1 LQLTLPRRTRGHT
14 EPPASRQGA
23 DLSFFD
29 DDEPRTTR
37 TRPRRT
43 APASYGAASDPQQ
56 LLIRRLVAAG
66 IGLLIIVLL
75 VLGINGC
82 LNSRHEQAL
91 KDYNRDVASIVQD
104 ANANCK
110 AFFDT
115 LTSGGSSSTDVQSQ
129 INQLRVAAVSLTK
142 RASSLGVPGD
152 MVPAHRNL
160 LLSLGLVQ
168 ESMGKVAEKLPSALS
183 TDSAAAEPAV
193 TGIAGEMQAFLA
205 GDVVYNR
212 RTAALIK
219 QVLDDKHI
227 GGQTIQKSE
236 FLQNLGWL
244 QPSTVARRIN
254 ADAARGAGDG
264 GVSTP
269 APGLHGHGLLSVAV
283 GNVTLQ
289 PRPAANRIPAGPNV
303 TFGVKFANQG
313 DNPESN
319 VKVRIRIRGAG
330 NTITAQKTVDQ
341 TLPKAETTV
350 QIPLGQSPPIGQA
363 VTISVEVV
371 PVPGEVNKANNSQD
385 YSALFTRA

>member
-1 LQLTLPRRTRGHT
+1 
-14 EPPASRQGA
+14 
-23 DLSFFD
+23 
-29 DDEPRTTR
+29 
-37 TRPRRT
+37 
-43 APASYGAASDPQQ
+43 
-56 LLIRRLVAAG
+56 AAG
-66 IGLLIIVLL
+66 VGLLVIVLL

-82 LNSRHEQAL
+82 LASRHEQAL

-129 INQLRVAAVSLTK
+129 INQLRVAAVGFTK
-142 RASSLGVPGD
+142 RASSLPVPGD
-152 MVPAHRNL
+152 MKPAHRNL

-183 TDSAAAEPAV
+183 TDTATAEPAV

-205 GDVVYNR
+205 GDVVYTR

-219 QVLDDKHI
+219 QVLDDKQI
-227 GGQTIQKSE
+227 GGQTIQKSQ

-264 GVSTP
+264 GTSEPT
-269 APGLHGHGLLSVAV
+269 PGLHGHGLLSVAV
-283 GNVTLQ
+283 GGITLQ
-289 PRPAANRIPAGPNV
+289 PRPAANRIAASSNV
-303 TFGVKFANQG
+303 TFDVKFANQG
-313 DNPESN
+313 DNTETN

-330 NTITAQKTVDQ
+330 KAITAQKTVDQ
-341 TLPKAETTV
+341 TLAKSQTTV
-350 QIPLGQSPPIGQA
+350 QVPLGQAPPVGQA
-363 VTISVEVV
+363 VTITAEVV
-371 PVPGEVNKANNSQD
+371 PVPGETNTTNNSQD
-385 YSALFTRA
+385 YSALFTGA

>member
-1 LQLTLPRRTRGHT
+1 M
-14 EPPASRQGA
+14 
-23 DLSFFD
+23 
-29 DDEPRTTR
+29 
-37 TRPRRT
+37 
-43 APASYGAASDPQQ
+43 
-56 LLIRRLVAAG
+56 AAG

-82 LNSRHEQAL
+82 LNSRREQAL

-129 INQLRVAAVSLTK
+129 INQLRVAAVGLTR

-152 MVPAHRNL
+152 MRPAHRNL

-183 TDSAAAEPAV
+183 TDSSAAEPAV
-193 TGIAGEMQAFLA
+193 IGIAGEMQAFLA
-205 GDVVYNR
+205 GDVVYTR

-219 QVLDDKHI
+219 QVLDDKEI
-227 GGQTIQKSE
+227 GGQTIQKSQ

-264 GVSTP
+264 GTSEP
-269 APGLHGHGLLSVAV
+269 APGLHGHGLLGVAV
-283 GNVTLQ
+283 GDVTLQ
-289 PRPAANRIPAGPNV
+289 TRPAANRVTAGANV
-303 TFGVKFANQG
+303 TFNVRFANQG
-313 DNPESN
+313 DNPETD
-319 VKVRIRIRGAG
+319 VRVRIRIRGAG
-330 NTITAQKTVDQ
+330 KTITAQKTVDQ
-341 TLPKAETTV
+341 TTPKSETTV
-350 QIPLGQSPPIGQA
+350 QIPLSQPPPVGQA
-363 VTISVEVV
+363 VTITVEVL
-371 PVPGEVNKANNSQD
+371 PVPGEKNTTNNRQE
-385 YSALFTRA
+385 YSALFSRG